1 MKNFYII
8 TNKAKDP
15 DYSFT
20 HEVMNYLKSLGMN
33 CACQDASE
41 DLTYTKYRYS
51 NADLIPQD
59 VECVIVLGGDGTL
72 IQAARDLH
80 LRDIPLLG
88 VNIGTLGFLTDIE
101 KEDLYTALGAIIR
114 GEYEFDTRMM
124 LKGNVYRNGELIY
137 ENTALNDITI
147 NRNGILRVIDF
158 DVFVNDEY
166 LNSYSADGV
175 IVSTATG
182 STAYSLSAGGPIV
195 QPNAEII
202 MITPICPHTL
212 NKRSIVLGADN
223 SIVIEMSDNKGL
235 EEERVAS
242 FDGELFCKMITGDK
256 LVITKLEN
264 KVRLIKTTK
273 QSFLQ
278 IVRRKMNN

>member
-20 HEVMNYLKSLGMN
+20 YEVMNFLRNLGMR
-33 CACQDASE
+33 CDCQDLSE
-41 DLTYTKYRYS
+41 DLTYTKYRYT
-51 NADLIPQD
+51 NADRIPDD
-59 VECVIVLGGDGTL
+59 VDCVIVLGGDGTL

-101 KEDLYTALGAIIR
+101 KDNLYTALASVIR
-114 GEYEFDTRMM
+114 GDYEFDSRMM
-124 LKGNVYRNGELIY
+124 LKGCVYRDGELIY

-158 DVFVNDEY
+158 DVFVNNEY

-182 STAYSLSAGGPIV
+182 STAYSLSAEGPIV
-195 QPNAEII
+195 QPNAEIL

-223 SIVIEMSDNKGL
+223 TIEIVMSDNKGL

-264 KVRLIKTTK
+264 KVRLIKTSK

-278 IVRRKMNN
+278 IVRKKMNN

>member
-1 MKNFYII
+1 
-8 TNKAKDP
+8 
-15 DYSFT
+15 
-20 HEVMNYLKSLGMN
+20 MN

-41 DLTYTKYRYS
+41 DLTYTKYRYT

>member
-1 MKNFYII
+1 M
-8 TNKAKDP
+8 
-15 DYSFT
+15 
-20 HEVMNYLKSLGMN
+20 
-33 CACQDASE
+33 
-41 DLTYTKYRYS
+41 
-51 NADLIPQD
+51 
-59 VECVIVLGGDGTL
+59 LGGDGTL

-80 LRDIPLLG
+80 MRNIPLLG

-101 KEDLYTALGAIIR
+101 KDNLYTALASVIR
-114 GEYEFDTRMM
+114 GDYEYDARMM
-124 LKGNVYRNGELIY
+124 LKGEVYRDGELIY

-158 DVFVNDEY
+158 DVFVNNEY

-195 QPNAEII
+195 QPNAEIL

-223 SIVIEMSDNKGL
+223 TIEIIMSDNKRL

-242 FDGELFCKMITGDK
+242 FDGELFCKVITGDK
-256 LVITKLEN
+256 LVITRLEN
-264 KVRLIKTTK
+264 KVRLIKTSK

-278 IVRRKMNN
+278 ILRKKMND

>member
-1 MKNFYII
+1 MENFYII
-8 TNKAKDP
+8 TNKVKDP
-15 DYSFT
+15 DFSFT
-20 HEVMNYLKSLGMN
+20 YEVMNYLRSLGMK
-33 CACQDASE
+33 CGCQELTE
-41 DLTYTKYRYS
+41 DLTYTRYRYT
-51 NADLIPQD
+51 NADQIPDD
-59 VECVIVLGGDGTL
+59 VDCVIVLGGDGTL

-80 LRDIPLLG
+80 HRDIPLLG

-101 KEDLYTALGAIIR
+101 KDDIYTALGSVIR
-114 GEYEFDTRMM
+114 GDYEFDSRMM
-124 LKGNVYRNGELIY
+124 LRGRVYRNNELIY
-137 ENTALNDITI
+137 ENTALNDITV

-158 DVFVNDEY
+158 DVFVNKEY

-195 QPNAEII
+195 HPEAEII

-223 SIVIEMSDNKGL
+223 SIAIEMSDNKGL

-242 FDGELFCKMITGDK
+242 FDGELFCRVVTGDR
-256 LVITKLEN
+256 LVITRLEN
-264 KVRLIKTTK
+264 KVRLIKTSK